1 MQCEPFIAAP
11 GLDCVVVC
19 ALDAAAC
26 LSRVTGARVDPLS
39 GQVYNFT
46 SSPPPSNKPGL
57 ALRLQAGAGLTAQSL
72 DGGMCAGQ
80 STHSDRTRR
89 PPRSLRTLQPT
100 PANS

>member
-19 ALDAAAC
+19 TLDAAAC

-39 GQVYNFT
+39 GQVYNLT

-72 DGGMCAGQ
+72 YSGMCAGQ
-80 STHSDRTRR
+80 LTHSDRTRR